1 MSISSSP
8 MIKVAV
14 VGAHLT
20 GQPLN
25 FQLTDEQAILVR
37 ACKTKPIY
45 KLYALEG
52 ALPKPALIRQADGT
66 GGAIEVEVWEISPIG
81 FGRFVN
87 LIPPPLGIG
96 NLVLEDDEVVKG
108 FICEPYATV
117 DAPDITHLGGWRA
130 YLAQRSV

>member
-1 MSISSSP
+1 

-25 FQLTDEQAILVR
+25 FQLTDEQATLMR
-37 ACKTKPIY
+37 TCKTKSIY

-52 ALPKPALIRQADGT
+52 ALPKPGLIRQADGS
-66 GGAIEVEVWEISPIG
+66 GGAIEVEVWQISVEG

-87 LIPPPLGIG
+87 QIPPPLGMG
-96 NLVLEDDEVVKG
+96 NLVLEDDETVKG

-117 DAPDITHLGGWRA
+117 DALDITHLGGWRA

>member
-1 MSISSSP
+1 

-25 FQLTDEQAILVR
+25 FQLTDEQATLMR
-37 ACKTKPIY
+37 TCKTKSIY

-52 ALPKPALIRQADGT
+52 ALPKPGLIRQADGS
-66 GGAIEVEVWEISPIG
+66 GGAIEVEVWQISVEG

-87 LIPPPLGIG
+87 QIPPPLGMG

-117 DAPDITHLGGWRA
+117 DALDITHLGGWRA